1 MLSQMEA
8 LFSFSLSSQILL
20 RPWFRC
26 NCLHRLRFLLFRGQT
41 NAYLGLETDLV
52 GVK

>member
-41 NAYLGLETDLV
+41 NAYWWLGTGLV